1 MPNPSPGLCAGC
13 RHGRTVRGARSLFWR
28 CERADTEPEFPRYPT
43 LPVLRCHGFE
53 AAVPQPEAA
62 P

>member
-1 MPNPSPGLCAGC
+1 
-13 RHGRTVRGARSLFWR
+13 VRGARSLFWR